1 MRFRILPLL
10 LLCAAVL
17 PWPALAKDEI
27 AYVDPVTR
35 MEFVAVPGGSFLM
48 GDPTDELAR
57 PVREVKV
64 KPFLIGRYEVTFA
77 QYAIFCA
84 ATKRKLPGD
93 EGWGMGNRPVI
104 NVSWHDAV
112 DFTKWLSAKSGR
124 TFRLPS
130 EAEWEYAALGGVST
144 RFPWGNEFRQH
155 LANCKE
161 CGSKWDNRSTAP
173 VGSFKP
179 NAYGL
184 YDVVGN
190 VYEWCLDL
198 MHLNYVGAPTDG
210 SPWVTGGNP
219 LEERVYRGASYQQP
233 KKEMTIAKR
242 CWGEPTVRDNEHG
255 FRVLL
260 EP

>member
-1 MRFRILPLL
+1 MRFCILL
-10 LLCAAVL
+10 LLSALLL
-17 PWPALAKDEI
+17 PLTALAQSKA
-27 AYVDPVTR
+27 AYVEPTTK

-48 GDPTDELAR
+48 GDDTDEWAR
-57 PVREVKV
+57 PTHQVTV

-130 EAEWEYAALGGVST
+130 EAEWEYAALGGVAT
-144 RFPWGNEFRQH
+144 RFPWGDEIGQH
-155 LANCKE
+155 RANCKE
-161 CGSKWDNRSTAP
+161 CGSKWDNLSTAP

-179 NAYGL
+179 NGYGL
-184 YDVVGN
+184 YDVAGN

-198 MHLNYVGAPTDG
+198 MHPNYVGAPIDG
-210 SPWVTGGNP
+210 SPWLTVDNP
-219 LEERVYRGASYQQP
+219 REERIYRGASYQQP
-233 KKEMTIAKR
+233 VVEMATTKR
-242 CWGEPTVRDNEHG
+242 CWGEPMVRDSEHG